1 MREDLNRAKMHK
13 AIDSTLSGL
22 NGDPWLFQRVS
33 ARAAEGEIK
42 VKKKLSTGLVL
53 VIVLML
59 IAAVA
64 VAVTLLTHQEVVEQ
78 VAVPMAVENDADVG
92 INGSYTAEQL
102 TELIRTLNENG
113 ITLEENNKLMQ
124 AIQSGQGYWEE
135 ETLMEICRQA
145 FGGNYYTWT
154 LEQQDWFE
162 DLMVKIG
169 FHETHQIRVPGKNNM
184 TYEEAEAYAFK
195 RIREEYGQ
203 DLPLEDR
210 NIWTLS
216 RQFLKGDEQEPEDR
230 WSFTLDPKDMEHGR
244 YDILFNDNNPAESAV
259 VQADLPNKVEQYT
272 GEQLMMK
279 FYDLYTWSQGK
290 WSQAVWQE
298 LHEKMQNAIL
308 NPEESFYTDCVGY
321 QLTSY
326 PEPDQSDISREEA
339 IRIAKETLKISRAVM
354 NSAVLTEYDG
364 ERAWMVELVIYL
376 PDDGSTDEEA
386 GNYVITIESS
396 TGKVISLRKGTMDD
410 SVSMAF
416 IPEAAYEKARSGIL
430 KQSDYYRIAAD
441 AIHEKY
447 PELEPLNENEFEP
460 RDWGGG
466 TAHNINFITKNVQH
480 GNASAVVATD
490 GTVSEVTADTEKMSG
505 DNLFRRYRAIY
516 GYYGQWN
523 QVIWV
528 QLDADMQGLEAES
541 LDGKLL
547 KATHYP
553 EESSVKIRH
562 EEAQTLGMKA
572 CGKRTAEVNT
582 CVLVDANPH
591 PVWIMRI
598 LTDEADDPVIGID
611 AETGETVFTEHFKT
625 DYTPAYVLYSMPE
638 IWRKMELEIQG
649 APYMAKVAITHKFSD
664 MSLDEPEIDLDNAED
679 WELQQDSLIIR
690 YIGRWRSMKS
700 YEVELDENGYV
711 IRCEETESISQKPRP
726 DQSEI
731 DIDVADDV
739 PMRPHALDGSLIPT
753 PTPQPDGRLWFMKA
767 EIADEE
773 FWAKFEAAMK
783 EYGVTQDNLA
793 DKEREWLQE
802 YGDIDTWPQ
811 PCFVI
816 AYIMNQVEETDFQ
829 DGYPVFSSEGK
840 PSKEIMVEKAREAFH
855 MVADN
860 EMGAD
865 WVNSLRING
874 ELWNDGMKYDTGEHF
889 GMPVWFLNFEAY
901 EEENDTW
908 NSKGYVQLDEDGNV
922 LNVSLELNGNG

>member
-244 YDILFNDNNPAESAV
+244 YDILFNDSNPAENAV

-308 NPEESFYTDCVGY
+308 NPEENFYTDCVGY

-339 IRIAKETLKISRAVM
+339 IRIAKETLNISRAVM

-364 ERAWMVELVIYL
+364 ERAWMVELIIYL

-416 IPEAAYEKARSGIL
+416 VPEAAYKKARSGIL

-447 PELEPLNENEFEP
+447 PELELLNENEFEP
-460 RDWGGG
+460 RDWGGR
-466 TAHNINFITKNVQH
+466 TVHNINFITKNVQH
-480 GNASAVVATD
+480 GNASAMVASN
-490 GTVSEVTADTEKMSG
+490 GTVSEVTADTENLTG
-505 DNLFRRYRAIY
+505 DNLLKRYWAVY
-516 GYYGQWN
+516 GYYGQWD
-523 QVIWV
+523 QTVWV
-528 QLDADMQGLEAES
+528 RLDADMQGLEAES
-541 LDGKLL
+541 IDGKLL

-572 CGKRTAEVNT
+572 SGKRTAEVNT
-582 CVLVDANPH
+582 SVLVDANPH

-598 LTDEADDPVIGID
+598 LTDEADEPVIGID
-611 AETGETVFTEHFKT
+611 AETGETVFTERYKT

-638 IWRKMELEIQG
+638 TWRKMELEMLD
-649 APYMAKVAITHKFSD
+649 APYMAKVAITHRFSD
-664 MSLDEPEIDLDNAED
+664 MSLDEPEMDLDNTED
-679 WELQQDSLIIR
+679 WELQQDGLVIR
-690 YIGRWRSMKS
+690 YIGRWKGMKS
-700 YEVELDENGYV
+700 YEVELDQNGFV
-711 IRCEETESISQKPRP
+711 LRCEETDSTATEEKPQTTR
-726 DQSEI
+726 
-731 DIDVADDV
+731 DINEE
-739 PMRPHALDGSLIPT
+739 ALGLTPT
-753 PTPQPDGRLWFMKA
+753 PTPLPDGKPWFWGMDFA
-767 EIADEE
+767 PQEFWDQFDTIMRTLEITAFNESEREKDWHEAFGETQFWPQEYQVIHDLFISSEEHLKQAGLQYPIFPDANKKTQKEIEGIALDAFHEIVDVEMGKEWVDSIKTGSSLNSDMQNPDTGMNFGTPVWWVNFNIWDEE
-773 FWAKFEAAMK
+773 FNA
-783 EYGVTQDNLA
+783 
-793 DKEREWLQE
+793 
-802 YGDIDTWPQ
+802 
-811 PCFVI
+811 
-816 AYIMNQVEETDFQ
+816 
-829 DGYPVFSSEGK
+829 
-840 PSKEIMVEKAREAFH
+840 
-855 MVADN
+855 
-860 EMGAD
+860 
-865 WVNSLRING
+865 
-874 ELWNDGMKYDTGEHF
+874 WN
-889 GMPVWFLNFEAY
+889 P
-901 EEENDTW
+901 
-908 NSKGYVQLDEDGNV
+908 KGYAILDEEGNV
-922 LNVSLELNGNG
+922 LTVKLELSGNG